1 MALLLKFALPMSAA
15 PTVQSVLGMG
25 GGALVVFIGL
35 WLLKQRL
42 AGRSDHVHVGSHSHG
57 HGHSHSHVDGHEH
70 SHGLTPE
77 QFATVSWPRLILL
90 GISGGVIPCWG
101 AILWVL
107 YCVTAARYGLAL
119 WAVLAF
125 SIGLASVL
133 ILIGLSVVW
142 GGRLGGSAF
151 RGRGWFRIVSKWL
164 PIVGAALVIAIG
176 VWLMRINLP
185 K

>member
-1 MALLLKFALPMSAA
+1 
-15 PTVQSVLGMG
+15 
-25 GGALVVFIGL
+25 
-35 WLLKQRL
+35 
-42 AGRSDHVHVGSHSHG
+42 VGSHSH
-57 HGHSHSHVDGHEH
+57 SHSHGDGHEH

-77 QFATVSWPRLILL
+77 QFARVGWVRLILL
-90 GISGGVIPCWG
+90 GISGGIVPCWG

-107 YCVTAARYGLAL
+107 YCVTAGRYGLAL

-125 SIGLASVL
+125 SVGLASVL

-142 GGRLGGSAF
+142 GTRAGARTF
-151 RGRGWFRIVSKWL
+151 RGRYWFRIVSKWL
-164 PIVGAALVIAIG
+164 PIVGAALVVVIG